1 MKLNETVDLMLS
13 NGYKQRFIGEY
24 QQLTIRING
33 LKSMLTKWD
42 NFELGFIPTCPYELL
57 EGQLMAMK
65 LYQKFLIDRA
75 EIEGI
80 EL

>member
-1 MKLNETVDLMLS
+1 MNLNETVELMLS
-13 NGYKQRFIGEY
+13 NDYKERFIGEY

-42 NFELGFIPTCPYELL
+42 NFELEFIPTCPYELL
-57 EGQLMAMK
+57 ESQLMAMK

>member
-13 NGYKQRFIGEY
+13 EDYKDRFKGEY
-24 QQLTIRING
+24 EQLTIRING
-33 LKSMLTKWD
+33 LKAMLTKWE
-42 NFELGFIPTCPYELL
+42 NFELEFISTCPYELL
-57 EGQLMAMK
+57 ESQLMAMK

>member
-1 MKLNETVDLMLS
+1 
-13 NGYKQRFIGEY
+13 
-24 QQLTIRING
+24 
-33 LKSMLTKWD
+33 MLTKWE
-42 NFELGFIPTCPYELL
+42 NFELEFIPTCPYELL
-57 EGQLMAMK
+57 ESQLMAMK

>member
-13 NGYKQRFIGEY
+13 DDYKDRFKGEY